1 MAKVR
6 IARAFRLPII
16 AAMTALALSGCMHAA
31 GPVAM
36 TQPQGDL
43 DSLAYGPADGSGS
56 MRVVVPLGTAVSPG
70 DAVLVAERWF

>member
-1 MAKVR
+1 MRGVR
-6 IARAFRLPII
+6 AVMICLVA
-16 AAMTALALSGCMHAA
+16 ALALPGRMHAA
-31 GPVAM
+31 GPAAM
-36 TQPQGDL
+36 AQPQGDL

>member
-1 MAKVR
+1 MRGVR
-6 IARAFRLPII
+6 AVMLCLVA
-16 AAMTALALSGCMHAA
+16 ALALPGRMHAA
-31 GPVAM
+31 GPAAM
-36 TQPQGDL
+36 AEPQGDL